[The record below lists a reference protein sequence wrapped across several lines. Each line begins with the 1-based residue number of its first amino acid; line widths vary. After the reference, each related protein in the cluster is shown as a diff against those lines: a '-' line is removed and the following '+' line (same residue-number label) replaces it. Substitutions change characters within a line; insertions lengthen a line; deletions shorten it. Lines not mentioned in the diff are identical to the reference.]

1 MTPPLTSALV
11 RWPSEGGRVP
21 IDSPLA
27 LFAPD
32 GRLESPVP
40 APLYLLEFVVGT
52 MKRDYEQTASGAVAN
67 EADSHQRRVLTYA
80 DGVRLEVHVQGSQ
93 MVGLPTQFD
102 KDYLFGLLRL
112 AAEGR
117 VRPDGSF
124 VDPSYRDIL
133 RATGRPEGAGKLRFD
148 AVKRALARFAGL
160 VLTTNADID
169 YSAAAAAV
177 RDGSAAP
184 LVPEGRPKRR
194 TIEAKH
200 WVLEY
205 DVESQ
210 ERGDGQQRDI
220 IRHLR
225 LNPLWLAHVDA
236 GVATWLDVDA
246 HNRLAS
252 EWAKRI
258 YQVLAI
264 RAVRGWRA
272 QMPHVASLD
281 DFLAELGVESGRERG
296 KLAENVRGALAAL
309 AAAGVVAEGGVARVG
324 HGRYEVTI
332 YPGERLL
339 LAGLL
344 RGTPAD
350 APAATHMLL
359 SHMRA
364 YGISVEQGR
373 RFLAE
378 RPAYVRSVLA
388 FAYYL
393 QAERRGY
400 HGAKRVD
407 NWNAW
412 VYRALESGAYE
423 FEDPAFLAW
432 LDRQATRALAGPPA
446 EPGNLTREGGDRPPA
461 SVAAPRRRTTRTEVM
476 PPGAGHAMDAPPAA
490 QGALSP
496 APTAVSLPD
505 DVWGRALAAVREQVV
520 PAALFATYLASAQL
534 ERVDD
539 DAVVLRA
546 VDDFHAE
553 KLVRGWG
560 DVLRGLLSVEL
571 QRPVSLVVGRFRC
584 ARPDGA
590 PGPDLLAAAPT
601 LDPTV

>member
-1 MTPPLTSALV
+1 
-11 RWPSEGGRVP
+11 
-21 IDSPLA
+21 
-27 LFAPD
+27 
-32 GRLESPVP
+32 
-40 APLYLLEFVVGT
+40 VGT

-67 EADSHQRRVLTYA
+67 EADSHQHRVLTYA

-124 VDPSYRDIL
+124 IDPSYRDIL

-148 AVKRALARFAGL
+148 AVKRALSRFAGL

-169 YSAAAAAV
+169 YTAAAAAV

-184 LVPEGRPKRR
+184 LLPEGRPKRR
-194 TIEAKH
+194 TLEAKH

-210 ERGDGQQRDI
+210 ERADGQHRDI

-236 GVATWLDVDA
+236 GVATWLDVDV

-264 RAVRGWRA
+264 RVVRGWRA
-272 QMPHVASLD
+272 QMPHVVSLD
-281 DFLAELGVESGRERG
+281 DFLVELGVDTGRERG
-296 KLAENVRGALAAL
+296 KLAENVRSALATL
-309 AAAGVVAEGGVARVG
+309 AAAGVVAEGNVTRVG

-332 YPGERLL
+332 FPGERLL

-344 RGTPAD
+344 RGAPPD
-350 APAATHMLL
+350 APTATHMLL

-373 RFLAE
+373 RYLAE
-378 RPAYVRSVLA
+378 RPGYVREVLA
-388 FAYYL
+388 FAHYL
-393 QAERRGY
+393 QSERRGY
-400 HGAKRVD
+400 HGAKRID

-423 FEDPAFLAW
+423 FEDSGFTAGVDAQASRVLADGATINATPGSANDGVDASPAPSSGLA
-432 LDRQATRALAGPPA
+432 RRAT
-446 EPGNLTREGGDRPPA
+446 
-461 SVAAPRRRTTRTEVM
+461 SVAAPRRSRRAT
-476 PPGAGHAMDAPPAA
+476 PPA
-490 QGALSP
+490 SP
-496 APTAVSLPD
+496 PPPVETPRLATAVPALALPD
-505 DVWGRALAAVREQVV
+505 DLWGRALAAVQDQVR
-520 PAALFATYLASAQL
+520 PAALFGTYLASAQL
-534 ERVDD
+534 ERVDGD
-539 DAVVLRA
+539 VVVVRA
-546 VDDFHAE
+546 IDDFHAE
-553 KLVRGWG
+553 KLVRTWG
-560 DVLRGLLSVEL
+560 AELCTRLSAEL
-571 QRPVSLVVGRFRC
+571 GRPMTLVAGRFRC
-584 ARPDGA
+584 EGRTPA
-590 PGPDLLAAAPT
+590 GPDASAGRGREPGLEAG
-601 LDPTV
+601 

>member
-1 MTPPLTSALV
+1 MSTAVV
-11 RWPSEGGRVP
+11 RWPAEGARVP

-52 MKRDYEQTASGAVAN
+52 MKRDYEQTASGAVAH
-67 EADSHQRRVLTYA
+67 EEDSHQHRVLTYA

-169 YSAAAAAV
+169 YAAAAAAV
-177 RDGSAAP
+177 RDGTAAP
-184 LVPEGRPKRR
+184 LLPEGRPKRR
-194 TIEAKH
+194 TLEAKH

-236 GVATWLDVDA
+236 GVATWLDVDV

-264 RAVRGWRA
+264 RVVRGWRA
-272 QMPHVASLD
+272 QVPYVASLD
-281 DFLAELGVESGRERG
+281 DFLIELGVASGRERG

-309 AAAGVVAEGGVARVG
+309 AAAGVVAEGGVTRVG
-324 HGRYEVTI
+324 HGRYEVTVF
-332 YPGERLL
+332 PGERLL

-344 RGTPAD
+344 RGAPAD

-359 SHMRA
+359 SHLRA
-364 YGISVEQGR
+364 YGIPVEQGR
-373 RFLAE
+373 RYLAE
-378 RPAYVRSVLA
+378 RPGYVREVLA
-388 FAYYL
+388 YAHYL
-393 QAERRGY
+393 QTARRGY

-412 VYRALESGAYE
+412 VYRALESGGYA
-423 FEDPAFLAW
+423 FEDAGYIAW
-432 LDRQATRALAGPPA
+432 VDAQASRVLTGAPPA
-446 EPGNLTREGGDRPPA
+446 PGGVEPA
-461 SVAAPRRRTTRTEVM
+461 SVAAPRRRRSAPRV
-476 PPGAGHAMDAPPAA
+476 AGTADAATGVAPD
-490 QGALSP
+490 GALPKGTPPDSAAASP
-496 APTAVSLPD
+496 TLPD
-505 DVWGRALAAVREQVV
+505 DVWGRALAGLRPHVQ
-520 PAALFATYLASAQL
+520 PPALFATYLASAQL
-534 ERVDD
+534 ECVEARDGAHTVS
-539 DAVVLRA
+539 VRA

-560 DVLRGLLSVEL
+560 SDLRAHLEAELGSPVVLIA
-571 QRPVSLVVGRFRC
+571 GRFRSGS
-584 ARPDGA
+584 RPEDS
-590 PGPDLLAAAPT
+590 PDPA
-601 LDPTV
+601 DPTRA

>member
-1 MTPPLTSALV
+1 M
-11 RWPSEGGRVP
+11 P

-32 GRLESPVP
+32 GRLDSPVP

-52 MKRDYEQTASGAVAN
+52 MKRDYEQTTSGAVAN
-67 EADSHQRRVLTYA
+67 EADSHQHRVLTYA

-124 VDPSYRDIL
+124 IDPSYRDIL

-148 AVKRALARFAGL
+148 AVKRALSRFAGL

-169 YSAAAAAV
+169 YAAAAAAV

-184 LVPEGRPKRR
+184 LLPEGRPKRR
-194 TIEAKH
+194 TLEAKH

-210 ERGDGQQRDI
+210 ERADGQHRDI

-236 GVATWLDVDA
+236 GVATWLDVDV

-264 RAVRGWRA
+264 RVVRGWRA
-272 QMPHVASLD
+272 QMPHVVSLD
-281 DFLAELGVESGRERG
+281 DFLVELGVDSGRERG
-296 KLAENVRGALAAL
+296 KLAENVRSALVTL
-309 AAAGVVAEGGVARVG
+309 AAAGVVAEGSVARVG

-332 YPGERLL
+332 FPGERLL

-344 RGTPAD
+344 RGAPPD
-350 APAATHMLL
+350 APTATHMLL

-373 RFLAE
+373 RYLAE
-378 RPAYVRSVLA
+378 RPGYVREVLA
-388 FAYYL
+388 FAHYL
-393 QAERRGY
+393 QSERRGY
-400 HGAKRVD
+400 HGAKRID

-412 VYRALESGAYE
+412 VYRALESGSYE
-423 FEDPAFLAW
+423 FEDPGFTAWVDAQASRVLA
-432 LDRQATRALAGPPA
+432 DGTAAQPMPGSAGPGVGSA
-446 EPGNLTREGGDRPPA
+446 RAT
-461 SVAAPRRRTTRTEVM
+461 SVAAPRRNRRAT
-476 PPGAGHAMDAPPAA
+476 APAPAA
-490 QGALSP
+490 PTSSPEETPRTATEGPAL
-496 APTAVSLPD
+496 VLPD
-505 DVWGRALAAVREQVV
+505 DLWGRALAAVRDRVQ
-520 PAALFATYLASAQL
+520 PPALFVTYLASARL
-534 ERVDD
+534 ERVDGD
-539 DAVVLRA
+539 VVVVRA
-546 VDDFHAE
+546 IDDFHAE
-553 KLVRGWG
+553 KLVRTWG
-560 DVLRGLLSVEL
+560 TEL
-571 QRPVSLVVGRFRC
+571 CAHLGAELERPVTLVAGRFRC
-584 ARPDGA
+584 EGGMPA
-590 PGPDLLAAAPT
+590 GPDVAA
-601 LDPTV
+601 

>member
-1 MTPPLTSALV
+1 MSSAIV
-11 RWPSEGGRVP
+11 RWPTEGTRVP

-32 GRLESPVP
+32 GRLDSPVP

-67 EADSHQRRVLTYA
+67 EADSHQHRVLTYA

-117 VRPDGSF
+117 VRADGSF
-124 VDPSYRDIL
+124 IDPSYRDIL

-148 AVKRALARFAGL
+148 AVKRALSRFAGL

-169 YSAAAAAV
+169 YAAAAAAV

-184 LVPEGRPKRR
+184 LLPEGRPKRR
-194 TIEAKH
+194 TLEAKH

-210 ERGDGQQRDI
+210 ERADGQHRDI

-236 GVATWLDVDA
+236 GVATWLDVDV

-264 RAVRGWRA
+264 RVVRGWRA
-272 QMPHVASLD
+272 QVPHVVSLD
-281 DFLAELGVESGRERG
+281 DFLVELGVDTGRERG
-296 KLAENVRGALAAL
+296 KLAENVRSALVTL
-309 AAAGVVAEGGVARVG
+309 TAAGVVAEGNVARVG
-324 HGRYEVTI
+324 HGRYEVSI
-332 YPGERLL
+332 FPGERLL

-344 RGTPAD
+344 RGAPPD
-350 APAATHMLL
+350 APTATHMLL

-364 YGISVEQGR
+364 HGISVEQGR
-373 RFLAE
+373 RYLAE
-378 RPAYVRSVLA
+378 RPGYVREVLA
-388 FAYYL
+388 FAHYL
-393 QAERRGY
+393 QSERHGY
-400 HGAKRVD
+400 HGAKRID

-412 VYRALESGAYE
+412 IYRALESGSYE
-423 FEDPAFLAW
+423 FEDPGFTAW
-432 LDRQATRALAGPPA
+432 VDAQARQVLTDGAATGSLPHRANDAISAAGSSSSDIVA
-446 EPGNLTREGGDRPPA
+446 RAA
-461 SVAAPRRRTTRTEVM
+461 SVAAPRRSRRPTRTV
-476 PPGAGHAMDAPPAA
+476 PPVSVQQTPPPAA
-490 QGALSP
+490 APAL
-496 APTAVSLPD
+496 TLPD
-505 DVWGRALAAVREQVV
+505 DLWGRALAAVRDHVQ
-520 PAALFATYLASAQL
+520 PAALFRTYLASAQL
-534 ERVDD
+534 ERVDGD
-539 DAVVLRA
+539 TIVVRA
-546 VDDFHAE
+546 LDDFHAE
-553 KLVRGWG
+553 KLVRAWG
-560 DVLRGLLSVEL
+560 AEL
-571 QRPVSLVVGRFRC
+571 CTHLGAEVGRPVTLVVGRFRC
-584 ARPDGA
+584 EGRIA
-590 PGPDLLAAAPT
+590 PGPDTPA
-601 LDPTV
+601 

>member
-1 MTPPLTSALV
+1 MSHAVV
-11 RWPSEGGRVP
+11 RWPPDGARVP

-32 GRLESPVP
+32 GRLDSPVP

-52 MKRDYEQTASGAVAN
+52 MKRDYEQTPSGAIAH
-67 EADSHQRRVLTYA
+67 EADSHQHRVLTYA

-148 AVKRALARFAGL
+148 AVKRALSRFAGL

-169 YSAAAAAV
+169 YAAAAAAV

-184 LVPEGRPKRR
+184 LLPEGRPKRR
-194 TIEAKH
+194 TLEAKH

-210 ERGDGQQRDI
+210 ERADGQQRDI

-236 GVATWLDVDA
+236 GVATWLDVDV

-264 RAVRGWRA
+264 RVVRGWRA
-272 QMPHVASLD
+272 QVPHVTSLD
-281 DFLAELGVESGRERG
+281 DFLIELGVESGRERG

-309 AAAGVVAEGGVARVG
+309 TTAGVVAEGGVARVG
-324 HGRYEVTI
+324 HGRYEVSI
-332 YPGERLL
+332 FPGERLL

-344 RGTPAD
+344 RGAPTD

-364 YGISVEQGR
+364 YGISVDQGR
-373 RFLAE
+373 RYLAE
-378 RPAYVRSVLA
+378 RPGYVREVLA
-388 FAYYL
+388 FAHYL
-393 QAERRGY
+393 QTARRGY

-423 FEDPAFLAW
+423 FEDPGFTAW
-432 LDRQATRALAGPPA
+432 VDAQAGRALAGATPAGDATPPGSDA
-446 EPGNLTREGGDRPPA
+446 RPP
-461 SVAAPRRRTTRTEVM
+461 SVAAPRRRPR
-476 PPGAGHAMDAPPAA
+476 PALGAASPSAPPTSSASITPPA
-490 QGALSP
+490 PDNPAWGPPPPPAVPMALS
-496 APTAVSLPD
+496 D
-505 DVWGRALAAVREQVV
+505 DLWGRALAAVRDRVQ
-520 PAALFATYLASAQL
+520 PPALFATYLASATL
-534 ERVDD
+534 ERVDGD
-539 DAVVLRA
+539 TVVVRA

-553 KLVRGWG
+553 KLVRAWG
-560 DVLRGLLSVEL
+560 RDLCASLAAEL
-571 QRPVSLVVGRFRC
+571 GRPATLAVGRFRC
-584 ARPDGA
+584 SSVPEDGA
-590 PGPDLLAAAPT
+590 QDGVEDGGAPI
-601 LDPTV
+601 